1 MDARHIYSCFE
12 NFAEFLSKI
21 TDAVFVGQGGNIIH
35 VLDSLGKRKDVRVI
49 PSQNEQGAS
58 IAADAYSR
66 FSNKIGVTAATSG
79 PGMLN
84 LMQGMACSFFDSI
97 PTFHFSGAVV
107 TGQQEKIKTF
117 VKLVFKKWKLLT

>member
-1 MDARHIYSCFE
+1 MKLSDYIAK
-12 NFAEFLSKI
+12 FLSKI

-35 VLDSLGKRKDVRVI
+35 VLDSLGKRKDIKVI

-66 FSNKIGVTAATSG
+66 VGEKIGVTAATSG
-79 PGMLN
+79 PGMIN

-97 PTFHFSGAVV
+97 PTFHFSGAVEGTEMGV
-107 TGQQEKIKTF
+107 GSKHESEILSSGVGVGKRC
-117 VKLVFKKWKLLT
+117 